1 MICGRGQTRPTRY
14 LPEVMLNMAVEL
26 RNLQCVKQAASANFA
41 RRPLSELELLDH
53 IHGSIVL
60 QPDNGTPFHNF
71 GYWDTNDACL
81 GQWLTVF
88 TRIQERIDAGGDFVF
103 EFPYPDQGDP
113 QLEFI
118 VVGDMA
124 IIRTTYYADDRWTV
138 VEKSSVQST
147 TRLEF
152 EKLVSDALKL
162 IQQTVLEASPQVG
175 VAWLERNLRG

>member
-1 MICGRGQTRPTRY
+1 MS
-14 LPEVMLNMAVEL
+14 VEL
-26 RNLQCVKQAASANFA
+26 KNLQCVKQTVGANFP

-53 IHGSIVL
+53 IHGCIVL

-88 TRIQERIDAGGDFVF
+88 TRIQDRIDAGGDFVF

-113 QLEFI
+113 QLEF
-118 VVGDMA
+118 VLVGDTA
-124 IIRTTYYADDRWTV
+124 TIRTTYYTDDSWTD
-138 VEKSSVQST
+138 VEESSEQST

-152 EKLVSDALKL
+152 EKLVSDALKM
-162 IQQTVLEASPQVG
+162 IQQTVVEASPQVG
-175 VAWLERNLRG
+175 FAWLERNRRG